1 MKIALLGYGVVGK
14 GVYELCQ
21 ALPQLEILHIL
32 RRSGSPKE
40 LPIITDRFETILE
53 DDRVD
58 CVVEVMG
65 GLHPAREYLLAALK
79 AGKQVV
85 TSNKAVLAAYYDELT
100 QAADRAGAAL
110 GCEACVA
117 GGVPFLAALQKAAR
131 AEPLIGFSGIL
142 NGTTNYI
149 LSRMTTEGADFGEVL
164 AAAQALG
171 YAEADPTADI
181 DGLDVQN
188 KAVVACGVAFS
199 FAPSFDDV
207 PVFGIRHITGADV
220 ADAAA
225 MGQVFKLMA
234 LARREGDSLCCTVE
248 PVLVGNRALEAAV
261 PLNYNLA
268 CIEAPSVG
276 ALKFYGQGAGSL
288 PTANA
293 VVQDLLDIESGGR
306 GRPRSGKALHSDLS
320 LLKGRW
326 WLRVR
331 EEAAQAACEA
341 LGSDIQETCRAPGR
355 VTLETGELPASRFY
369 PLRDRLL
376 RLDDSLFAARFLD

>member
-1 MKIALLGYGVVGK
+1 M
-14 GVYELCQ
+14 
-21 ALPQLEILHIL
+21 
-32 RRSGSPKE
+32 
-40 LPIITDRFETILE
+40 
-53 DDRVD
+53 
-58 CVVEVMG
+58 
-65 GLHPAREYLLAALK
+65 
-79 AGKQVV
+79 
-85 TSNKAVLAAYYDELT
+85 
-100 QAADRAGAAL
+100 
-110 GCEACVA
+110 
-117 GGVPFLAALQKAAR
+117 
-131 AEPLIGFSGIL
+131 
-142 NGTTNYI
+142 
-149 LSRMTTEGADFGEVL
+149 
-164 AAAQALG
+164 
-171 YAEADPTADI
+171 
-181 DGLDVQN
+181 
-188 KAVVACGVAFS
+188 
-199 FAPSFDDV
+199 
-207 PVFGIRHITGADV
+207 PVFGIRRITGADV

-225 MGQVFKLMA
+225 MGRVFKLMA

-248 PVLVGNRALEAAV
+248 PVLVGNQSLEAAV

-376 RLDDSLFAARFLD
+376 QLDDSLFAARFLD